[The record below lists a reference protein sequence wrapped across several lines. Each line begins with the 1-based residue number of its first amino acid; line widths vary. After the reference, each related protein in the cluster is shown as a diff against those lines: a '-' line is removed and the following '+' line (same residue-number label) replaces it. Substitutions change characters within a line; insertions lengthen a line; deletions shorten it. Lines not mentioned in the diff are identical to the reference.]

1 MNVGLKVF
9 APATVSNL
17 AVGFDLLGFALDAPG
32 DEVIVRFREQPG
44 LVITRVTGAAGKLPT
59 EIDKNT
65 AGVAAMALLRH
76 LGEENRGIA
85 MEVHKK
91 MPFGSGLGSSAA
103 SAVGGVVAVNE
114 LLNRPLE
121 KRDLLPFAMQG
132 ERVADG
138 AWHADNVAPC
148 LLGGMIFIR
157 DNESLDVH
165 RVHVP
170 SGLFAAVVHPK
181 VEVLTRSARSILSE
195 QVALEKHIRQSG
207 NLGGLLIGLFQ
218 SDFELISRSLHDH
231 IIEPQRAKL
240 IPHFD
245 SVKEKAMEAGAL
257 GCSIS
262 GAGPSVF
269 ALCSNSLLA
278 RQVGQAMESAFRD
291 RGLDCELFVSGI
303 NAEGAKKC

>member
-1 MNVGLKVF
+1 LSNFNGGINTTWLPLKEVSPLIIYLNYNLNITRYRQGFEYHNTDNYNFKLAMGNRSGETAKWRVGLEYRRSDYINEPEDPPDTGFVVF
-9 APATVSNL
+9 AT
-17 AVGFDLLGFALDAPG
+17 FDTP
-32 DEVIVRFREQPG
+32 
-44 LVITRVTGAAGKLPT
+44 
-59 EIDKNT
+59 
-65 AGVAAMALLRH
+65 
-76 LGEENRGIA
+76 
-85 MEVHKK
+85 
-91 MPFGSGLGSSAA
+91 
-103 SAVGGVVAVNE
+103 
-114 LLNRPLE
+114 
-121 KRDLLPFAMQG
+121 
-132 ERVADG
+132 
-138 AWHADNVAPC
+138 
-148 LLGGMIFIR
+148 R

-207 NLGGLLIGLFQ
+207 DLGGLLIGLFQ